1 MIAKKIE
8 TREDLPEYGKYVLVN
23 GIDPLMYGTRGW
35 HVCEMN
41 DLEDG
46 VEFSW
51 NGYFKW
57 LTEKGTEID
66 EVTHWMELPSI
77 DDYKPKPPSELSND
91 ESTKIF
97 ELARPFLDRINV
109 TYCKNPA
116 ERLKLFMSARFI
128 DIRCRVDGHEY
139 FFEGEDIRSHI
150 QDLTKKSMKKW
161 WNF

>member
-8 TREDLPEYGKYVLVN
+8 TRADLPEYGKYVLVN
-23 GIDPLMYGTRGW
+23 GKDPLMYDTRGW

-41 DLEDG
+41 DLEDDM
-46 VEFSW
+46 EFRE
-51 NGYFKW
+51 NGNFMW
-57 LTEKGTEID
+57 LTEKGTKIV
-66 EVTHWMELPSI
+66 EVTHWCELPSVE
-77 DDYKPKPPSELSND
+77 DFYSKAPTELTND

-97 ELARPFLDRINV
+97 ELARPFLNLINV
-109 TYCKNPA
+109 TYAKNQS

-139 FFEGEDIRSHI
+139 FFEGEEIRSHI